1 MPVIHLDRVSKA
13 YHLQHQRQLL
23 AQRAWKRLKRESDI
37 FWALRD
43 ISFDVEAGE
52 SVAILGPNG
61 AGKSTLL
68 SIIVGVTSPTSGAV
82 WCHGRVGALLELGT
96 GFHPDL
102 TGLENIHLNASL
114 LGLSRAD
121 IRRKLSSIVEFSEL
135 AEFIQEPVR
144 TYSSGMIARL
154 GFSVAVHVDPNVLI
168 LDEVLSVGDQS
179 FRRKCEEKIHQFARE
194 GKTLLFVS
202 HGLETVLAMCRRAIW
217 LEHGRIRKDGP
228 AEEVVRTYRTEGRA
242 ALAATAMG
250 EAAAR

>member
-1 MPVIHLDRVSKA
+1 MSVIHLDRVSKA
-13 YHLQHQRQLL
+13 YHLHHQRQLL
-23 AQRAWKRLKRESDI
+23 AQRAWKRFKRESGT

-43 ISFDVEAGE
+43 VSFDVAAGE

-68 SIIVGVTSPTSGAV
+68 SIIVGVTSPTSGTV

-114 LGLSRAD
+114 LGLRSAEV
-121 IRRKLSSIVEFSEL
+121 RRKLSSIVEFSEL
-135 AEFIQEPVR
+135 EKFIDEPVR

-154 GFSVAVHVDPNVLI
+154 GFSVAVHVDPQILI
-168 LDEVLSVGDQS
+168 LDEVLAVGDQN
-179 FRRKCEEKIHQFARE
+179 FRRKCEDKIHQFARE

-202 HGLETVLAMCRRAIW
+202 HGLDSVLTMCRRAIW
-217 LEHGRIRKDGP
+217 LDHGRIRKDGP
-228 AEEVVRTYRTEGRA
+228 AQEVVRLYRVEGHA
-242 ALAATAMG
+242 ALAATAAG
-250 EAAAR
+250 EVTAH

>member
-13 YHLQHQRQLL
+13 YQMHRQRQLL
-23 AQRAWKRLKRESDI
+23 AQRAWKRLKRESGT

-43 ISFDVEAGE
+43 VSFDVEAGE

-68 SIIVGVTSPTSGAV
+68 STIVGVTSPTSGTV

-114 LGLSRAD
+114 LGLRRGEVS
-121 IRRKLSSIVEFSEL
+121 RKLSSIVEFSEL
-135 AEFIQEPVR
+135 HEFIDEPVR

-154 GFSVAVHVDPNVLI
+154 GFSVAVHVDPQILI
-168 LDEVLSVGDQS
+168 LDEVLAVGDQN
-179 FRRKCEEKIHQFARE
+179 FRRKCEQKINQFALE

-202 HGLETVLAMCRRAIW
+202 HGLESVLAMCRRAIW
-217 LEHGRIRKDGP
+217 LDHGRVRKDGP
-228 AEEVVRTYRTEGRA
+228 AEEIVRLYRTEGHA

>member
-13 YHLQHQRQLL
+13 YHLHRQRQLL
-23 AQRAWKRLKRESDI
+23 AQRALKKLRREGGV
-37 FWALRD
+37 FWALQD
-43 ISFDVEAGE
+43 VSFDVEAGE

-68 SIIVGVTSPTSGAV
+68 SIIVGVTSPTSGTV
-82 WCHGRVGALLELGT
+82 WCRGRVGALLELGT

-114 LGLSRAD
+114 LGLGRAD

-135 AEFIQEPVR
+135 QDFIGEPVR
-144 TYSSGMIARL
+144 TYSSGMVARL
-154 GFSVAVHVDPNVLI
+154 GFSVAVHVDPDVLI
-168 LDEVLSVGDQS
+168 LDEVLSVGDQG

-228 AEEVVRTYRTEGRA
+228 AEEVVRMYRVEGHA
-242 ALAATAMG
+242 ALAATAVG
-250 EAAAR
+250 EPMRR

>member
-13 YHLQHQRQLL
+13 YHLHQQRQLL
-23 AQRAWKRLKRESDI
+23 AQRAWKKLKREGGL

-43 ISFDVEAGE
+43 VSFDVEAGE

-68 SIIVGVTSPTSGAV
+68 STIVGVTSPTSGAL
-82 WCHGRVGALLELGT
+82 WCKGRVGALLELGT

-114 LGLSRAD
+114 LGLRRAEV
-121 IRRKLSSIVEFSEL
+121 RRKLPSIVEFSEL
-135 AEFIQEPVR
+135 REFIDEPVR

-154 GFSVAVHVDPNVLI
+154 GFSVAIHVDPEILI
-168 LDEVLSVGDQS
+168 LDEVLAVGDQN
-179 FRRKCEEKIHQFARE
+179 FRRKCEQKIHQFARE

-202 HGLETVLAMCRRAIW
+202 HGLESVLAMCRRAIW
-217 LEHGRIRKDGP
+217 LEQGRIRKDGP
-228 AEEVVRTYRTEGRA
+228 AEEVVRMYRVEGHA

-250 EAAAR
+250 ETAAR

>member
-13 YHLQHQRQLL
+13 YHLHHQRELL
-23 AQRAWKRLKRESDI
+23 AQRALKKLRREGGV

-43 ISFDVEAGE
+43 VSFDVEAGE

-68 SIIVGVTSPTSGAV
+68 SVIVGVTSATSGSV
-82 WCHGRVGALLELGT
+82 WCQGRVGALLELGT

-114 LGLSRAD
+114 LGLGRAD
-121 IRRKLSSIVEFSEL
+121 VRRKLDSIVAFSEL
-135 AEFIQEPVR
+135 EGFIDEPVR

-154 GFSVAVHVDPNVLI
+154 GFSVAVHVDPQVLI
-168 LDEVLSVGDQS
+168 LDEVLAVGDQN
-179 FRRKCEEKIHQFARE
+179 FRRKCEDKIHQFAHE

-202 HGLETVLAMCRRAIW
+202 HGLDTVLAMCRRAIW
-217 LEHGRIRKDGP
+217 LDHGRVRKDGP
-228 AEEVVRTYRTEGRA
+228 AQEVVRMYRVEGHA
-242 ALAATAMG
+242 ALAATALG
-250 EAAAR
+250 EATAR

>member
-13 YHLQHQRQLL
+13 YHLHHQRQLL
-23 AQRAWKRLKRESDI
+23 AQRALKKLKRESGV

-43 ISFDVEAGE
+43 VSFDIEAGE
-52 SVAILGPNG
+52 SVAILGSNG

-68 SIIVGVTSPTSGAV
+68 SIVVGVTSATSGTV

-121 IRRKLSSIVEFSEL
+121 IRRQLSSIIDFSEL
-135 AEFIQEPVR
+135 KDFINEPVR

-154 GFSVAVHVDPNVLI
+154 GFSVAVHVDPDVLI
-168 LDEVLSVGDQS
+168 LDEVLSVGDQN
-179 FRRKCEEKIHQFARE
+179 FRRKCEQKIHQFARE

-202 HGLETVLAMCRRAIW
+202 HGLETVLVMCRRAIW
-217 LEHGRIRKDGP
+217 LEHGRVKKDGA
-228 AEEVVRTYRTEGRA
+228 AEEVVRLYRAEGHA
-242 ALAATAMG
+242 ALAAAAVG
-250 EAAAR
+250 EATAR

>member
-13 YHLQHQRQLL
+13 YHLHRQRQLL
-23 AQRAWKRLKRESDI
+23 AQRALKKLRRESNV

-43 ISFDVEAGE
+43 VSFDIEAGE

-68 SIIVGVTSPTSGAV
+68 SIIVGVTSPTSGTV
-82 WCHGRVGALLELGT
+82 WCQGLVGALLELGT

-102 TGLENIHLNASL
+102 TGIENIQLNASL
-114 LGLSRAD
+114 LGLSRAE
-121 IRRKLSSIVEFSEL
+121 IRAKLSSIIEFSEL
-135 AEFIQEPVR
+135 QEFIDEPVR

-154 GFSVAVHVDPNVLI
+154 GFSVAVHVDPDVLI
-168 LDEVLSVGDQS
+168 LDEVLSVGDQN

-194 GKTLLFVS
+194 KKTLLFVS

-217 LEHGRIRKDGP
+217 LEQGRIRQDGP
-228 AEEVVRTYRTEGRA
+228 AEEVVRNYRAQGQT
-242 ALAATAMG
+242 ALAAAAVG

>member
-13 YHLQHQRQLL
+13 YHLHHQRELL
-23 AQRAWKRLKRESDI
+23 AQRALKKLRRQGGV

-43 ISFDVEAGE
+43 VSFDVEAGE

-68 SIIVGVTSPTSGAV
+68 SVIVGVTSPTSGSV
-82 WCHGRVGALLELGT
+82 WCQGRVGALLELGT

-121 IRRKLSSIVEFSEL
+121 VRRKQDSIVAFSEL
-135 AEFIQEPVR
+135 QEFIEEPVR

-154 GFSVAVHVDPNVLI
+154 GFSVAVHVDPQILI
-168 LDEVLSVGDQS
+168 LDEVLAVGDQN

-202 HGLETVLAMCRRAIW
+202 HGLDTVLAMCRRAIW
-217 LEHGRIRKDGP
+217 LDHGRVRKDGP
-228 AEEVVRTYRTEGRA
+228 AQEVVRSYRVEGHA
-242 ALAATAMG
+242 ALAATAIG
-250 EAAAR
+250 ETSAR